1 MASDKEMMD
10 AIVKED
16 NWKRSLAISP
26 FPVAGEKP
34 KHPINTVDS
43 RYHDFNMDMNREQRD
58 YIDESI
64 SSILKHIRNLE
75 SKLEFQRKEIF
86 LLQNYSK
93 VCKEIYYNKNRF
105 IEILEKKKQLVDSKR
120 LNSFEETYKKLVDK
134 SFSYNVNHAEFI
146 NTRLETGCSLLEGE
160 TEEFLNYDN
169 ILEHMLH

>member
-1 MASDKEMMD
+1 MASDKELTD
-10 AIVKED
+10 AIVEFI
-16 NWKRSLAISP
+16 ISP
-26 FPVAGEKP
+26 FPVAEEKP
-34 KHPINTVDS
+34 KHPVNTIDS

-86 LLQNYSK
+86 LLQNYPGI
-93 VCKEIYYNKNRF
+93 CKEIYYNKNRF
-105 IEILEKKKQLVDSKR
+105 REILVKKKKPVSDKQ

-146 NTRLETGCSLLEGE
+146 NTRLETGCSQLERE

-169 ILEHMLH
+169 ILEHILR